1 MVLRRFYFEVE
12 VNENDH
18 LSVARLEERVLDVVE
33 QNVHFV
39 ASNRSKPETCNDPT
53 FEGGS

>member
-18 LSVARLEERVLDVVE
+18 FSVARLEERVLDVVKE
-33 QNVHFV
+33 DVHFV
-39 ASNRSKPETCNDPT
+39 ASNGSKPET
-53 FEGGS
+53 